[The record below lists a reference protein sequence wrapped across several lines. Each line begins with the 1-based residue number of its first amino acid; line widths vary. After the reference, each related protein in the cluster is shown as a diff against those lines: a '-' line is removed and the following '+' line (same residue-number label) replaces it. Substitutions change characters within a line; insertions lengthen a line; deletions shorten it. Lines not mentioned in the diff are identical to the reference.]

1 MKNGMPNCVIR
12 KAKIKDAS
20 SIIELLSDLGRPKP
34 KQNEIKL
41 FAKMIQKYIF
51 DKDKTILVANIDS
64 EVVGMIS
71 LLFLPRLNRTRP
83 EAWVPDF
90 IVNHEYRNKGI
101 GRALIKRCVLIARK
115 EKCWRIRLET
125 GLSRKRSQRFYELMQ
140 MKPFA
145 LSFTLQL

>member
-1 MKNGMPNCVIR
+1 MKNGMPKCVIR
-12 KAKIKDAS
+12 KAKIKDTG

-101 GRALIKRCVLIARK
+101 GRH
-115 EKCWRIRLET
+115 
-125 GLSRKRSQRFYELMQ
+125 
-140 MKPFA
+140 
-145 LSFTLQL
+145 